1 MANYIQFTKVA
12 LVDTI
17 VRLKNSR
24 NGNPRFLMAF
34 TNGLIAKTK
43 VDAGFAYA
51 IHSGM
56 TLVTI
61 KYHFTPKGNCILDDI
76 LEGEYK

>member
-1 MANYIQFTKVA
+1 
-12 LVDTI
+12 
-17 VRLKNSR
+17 
-24 NGNPRFLMAF
+24 MAF
-34 TNGLIAKTK
+34 TSGLIAKTK